1 MIVPVVQRGA
11 VFKTASSHSHSGL
24 KQSAPHSDAKP
35 ANHPGFTATSS
46 SPPLHP
52 CCYVQTR
59 ATINPAGR
67 AAQTGVSTLSSFEAH
82 ADIMFAARRL
92 VGKHWA
98 NGNGKT
104 TKRGGQLLRTNGS
117 PSSLASV
124 NEGPQCSFVSVELFL
139 TTNLGQPCSACFTF
153 LFHSRHNAFLS
164 SIIQH
169 HSFNFAHIKKEIFAH
184 LDDDCCNNERL
195 NKNSQIYHL

>member
-1 MIVPVVQRGA
+1 MIVPVVQPGA
-11 VFKTASSHSHSGL
+11 VFKTVSSHSHSGL

-82 ADIMFAARRL
+82 ADIMFAARRR
-92 VGKHWA
+92 VGKYWA

-104 TKRGGQLLRTNGS
+104 TKRGGQLLQTNGS
-117 PSSLASV
+117 PSSLANV
-124 NEGPQCSFVSVELFL
+124 NEDPQCSFVSVELFS
-139 TTNLGQPCSACFTF
+139 TTNLGQSCSACFAF
-153 LFHSRHNAFLS
+153 LFHSRRNAFLL
-164 SIIQH
+164 SIIQRF
-169 HSFNFAHIKKEIFAH
+169 SFNF
-184 LDDDCCNNERL
+184 N
-195 NKNSQIYHL
+195 IY